1 MILNNGDFR
10 VLAQELSPVSKAQ
23 RGENTRGVSSEAG
36 RRPPSASAS
45 LSRQDPS
52 PSGVGGDKS
61 IARYTMIYL
70 DNFKRLTATSPECR
84 GNYPKLGIIVSDYN
98 HTSVILGI

>member
-70 DNFKRLTATSPECR
+70 DKILSASLRRHRNVGATIP
-84 GNYPKLGIIVSDYN
+84 NLA
-98 HTSVILGI
+98 